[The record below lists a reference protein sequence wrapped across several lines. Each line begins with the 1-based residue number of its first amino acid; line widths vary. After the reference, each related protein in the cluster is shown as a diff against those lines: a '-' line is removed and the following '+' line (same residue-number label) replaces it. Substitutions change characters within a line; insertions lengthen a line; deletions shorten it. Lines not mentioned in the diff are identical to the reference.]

1 MAEKKEIFTK
11 SDGFK
16 SEYSCAVV
24 RVGELTPIEGSDF
37 LAKTDIFG
45 TQIVVRKDQVKTGD
59 IMFYAANETALC
71 AEFLGVNNL
80 FEIGC
85 RDMNSNAAEVNAI
98 MKEYEEKYKNE
109 ADTIRNQAKQIKS
122 QIDSMTKTVNK
133 AKKSLKKIEEKYETY
148 DEVRK
153 ADADSERKVLDE
165 KIDELTKKSLE
176 KTVEY
181 TALKK
186 KVEELVEAGKP
197 IVDNAKKLCGFFNK
211 YGRVRCITLKGCPSF
226 GFLFGVDE
234 MAKFCLE
241 VKDVNYEELIDHEFD
256 TVCDKLFVKAY
267 VPPIK
272 EDARAKSR
280 GEKRNNKLKRFDRLV
295 EGEFSYHF
303 DTQQLNRNMHRM
315 DPKLSVNISLKI
327 HGTSIII
334 AKLHVKEPI
343 RLALHKWLWN
353 KFVDLTGLF
362 KSKRITDFNIVY
374 GPIFSSR
381 TVIKNRYINK
391 EVSSGYYSSD
401 IWSEVGEMLYPYLDE
416 SMTVYGEV
424 YGYLSGTQSMI
435 QKNYAYECKEGEN
448 KTMPY
453 RITTINDDGSKKE
466 WNVTDVYDWT
476 IKLIERMKEANDE
489 NWKRIHPID
498 ILYHGTLADLYP
510 DVDTESHWHEN
521 ILEKL
526 KNDKEHFGM
535 EEYEPLCLYEK
546 VPREGIV
553 IRIDD
558 DPISEAFKLKTTS
571 FKLGEALLYD
581 DANYVDIEVQQG
593 DYDAVEEPT
602 ATEA

>member
-1 MAEKKEIFTK
+1 MAEDKKIFTQ

-71 AEFLGVNNL
+71 AEFLRANNL

-109 ADTIRNQAKQIKS
+109 ADVIRNQAKQIKS

-133 AKKSLKKIEEKYETY
+133 AKKSLKKIDEKYDTY
-148 DEVRK
+148 DDVQK
-153 ADADSERKVLDE
+153 ADADSERKTLNE

-176 KTVEY
+176 KTVQY
-181 TALKK
+181 TSLKK

-226 GFLFGVDE
+226 GFLFGIDE
-234 MAKFCLE
+234 MAKFCPD

-256 TVCDKLFVKAY
+256 TVGDKLFVKAY
-267 VPPIK
+267 VPPVK
-272 EDARAKSR
+272 EDQRAKSR

-295 EGEFSYHF
+295 EGEFSYHY
-303 DTQQLNRNMHRM
+303 DTQQLNRNMHCM
-315 DPKLSVNISLKI
+315 SPDKVVVIDVKI
-327 HGTSIII
+327 HGTSLICG
-334 AKLHVKEPI
+334 KLHVKEPI
-343 RLALHKWLWN
+343 RLAPHKWLWN

-391 EVSSGYYSSD
+391 EVTSGYYSSD

-416 SMTVYGEV
+416 GMTIYAEI
-424 YGYLSGTQSMI
+424 YGYLTGTQSMI
-435 QKNYAYECKEGEN
+435 QKQYAYECKEGEN
-448 KTMPY
+448 KTMIY
-453 RITTINDDGSKKE
+453 RITTINEDGSKKE

-476 IKLIERMKEANDE
+476 IKLIERMKEADDE

-498 ILYHGTLADLYP
+498 ILYHGTLEDLYP
-510 DVDTESHWHEN
+510 DVDTEEHWHEN

-593 DYDAVEEPT
+593 NYDQVEEP
-602 ATEA
+602 ASEA